1 MADVQ
6 GREAT
11 VTQRG
16 EQVAALVRA
25 ISRAHQ
31 SPSGYGGVE
40 RFSVSDI
47 HEFARRLVADVI
59 RRRVGWV
66 LLGLGAAGCAG
77 QSSKPG
83 PALSTA
89 GADYSRGDLQAGSDS
104 IQPLRVHV
112 AAPRRAVVG
121 TAVPIK
127 LVVSN
132 SGRTKVQV
140 LQAVPPPAFDLTI
153 TRKDGRVV
161 WQRLPPDA
169 VLATAGLLY
178 SLAAGQSH
186 DVETISWDQRDLH
199 GRQVEPGRYEIQGT
213 FYGRVAYSG
222 HSEIQSDTVSLL
234 IER

>member
-1 MADVQ
+1 MDSLAGRLRHSGVVTPAQGLAKLMACVMVDS
-6 GREAT
+6 T
-11 VTQRG
+11 
-16 EQVAALVRA
+16 
-25 ISRAHQ
+25 
-31 SPSGYGGVE
+31 
-40 RFSVSDI
+40 
-47 HEFARRLVADVI
+47 
-59 RRRVGWV
+59 RRRVGWTM
-66 LLGLGAAGCAG
+66 LLGLTVGCGG
-77 QSSKPG
+77 QSSVKHE
-83 PALSTA
+83 PALPA
-89 GADYSRGDLQAGSDS
+89 AAADSSRGDLQAGSDS

-112 AAPRRAVVG
+112 TAPRRAVVG

-127 LVVSN
+127 FVVSN
-132 SGRTKVQV
+132 SGSTKVEV
-140 LQAVPPPAFDLTI
+140 LQAVPAPAFDLTI

-169 VLATAGLLY
+169 TLASAALVY

-199 GRQVEPGRYEIQGT
+199 GRQVEPGRYEIQGM